1 MTSIQSEEERWLLAM
16 RRGDEDALG
25 RIITKYTAYVGTVV
39 WNIVRGKLGEDEAKE
54 IVSDVFYV
62 LWRNAGKAEP
72 GKLKSYLACIAR
84 SRALNALRKTGRF
97 EPLEEDEISLSVPG
111 PEDGAVRREE
121 YRALRRA
128 VDGLDEPDR
137 TIFLRHYYLYQSTGK
152 IAEDMGLNRNTVT
165 TKLRRGRERL
175 KEELRKEGFFHD
187 SEDFGDV

>member
-1 MTSIQSEEERWLLAM
+1 MKQTQSEEERLILAM

-25 RIITKYTAYVGTVV
+25 RIIAQYTAYVGAVV
-39 WNIVRGKLGEDEAKE
+39 WNIVRSRLREDEAKE
-54 IVSDVFYV
+54 IVSDVFYI

-84 SRALNALRKTGRF
+84 SRALNALRRAGRF
-97 EPLEEDEISLSVPG
+97 EPLEEDAIALSVPG

-128 VDGLDEPDR
+128 VDGLGEPDR
-137 TIFLRHYYLYQSTGK
+137 TIFLRHYYLYQSTGQ
-152 IAEDMGLNRNTVT
+152 IAEDMGINRNTVT

-187 SEDFGDV
+187 AEDFGDV